1 MKLSKVLSENISEN
15 KKETLKKMETMVRDG
30 LGLKSLIK
38 IEQMPGG
45 ILGYVFSDQKQAKM
59 ITKQFKKRG
68 VLAARGMK
76 NVAGRFVVYM
86 KA

>member
-1 MKLSKVLSENISEN
+1 
-15 KKETLKKMETMVRDG
+15 
-30 LGLKSLIK
+30 
-38 IEQMPGG
+38 MPGG